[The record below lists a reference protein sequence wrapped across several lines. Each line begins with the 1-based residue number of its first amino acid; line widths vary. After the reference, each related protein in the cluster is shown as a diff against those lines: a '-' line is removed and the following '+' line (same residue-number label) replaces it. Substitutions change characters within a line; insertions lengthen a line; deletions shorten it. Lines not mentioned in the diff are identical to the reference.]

1 MKSKHRLWQMILL
14 ALLGAATIF
23 SLVIPERFLEGAKPQ
38 RVEVSILTRHT
49 DSMLWATARQGMEQA
64 AEDCGAEL
72 RFLSLSK
79 DNDSEGQIELLQRE
93 AEVGV
98 DAAVVDPADCEQIS
112 SFISDGFHLPVIT
125 LESSVEKAAGS
136 VYPANAQV
144 GQLLANQIAYDF
156 PQGGKVLLVNGS
168 PNVSGTVERLEK
180 AQKILASNG
189 FEIIVS
195 SGFPSENQLET
206 ADIVLCFEAKVLDLI
221 VQQTVENELSAKIYG
236 AGVTD
241 SAVAQLERGQIMALA
256 AWSEYAA
263 GYMAVTQAVAAARN
277 EPVEDYELPVSVVRE
292 GDTYDSNHQKLLY
305 PLNR

>member
-156 PQGGKVLLVNGS
+156 PQGGKVLLV
-168 PNVSGTVERLEK
+168 
-180 AQKILASNG
+180 
-189 FEIIVS
+189 IVS